1 MVYDLVHKIARKC
14 KREEMQGVFQRVTDR
29 LKSEPELMEQNA
41 AEDEFSGGFMIQENK
56 NGGGGNFNNFE
67 SSFGNTS

>member
-14 KREEMQGVFQRVTDR
+14 KREEMQGVFQRVTER
-29 LKSEPELMEQNA
+29 LKSEPELMEQN
-41 AEDEFSGGFMIQENK
+41 AEDEFSGGFMIQENN